1 MGTDPILTQMP
12 IAVPIAVPI
21 GMIICLL
28 ALTATAWPLLTGEP
42 VTDRRRRQA
51 VWGSWACLAGV
62 VIALFRE
69 LAPGMYGF
77 ITLMAIT
84 AVAAA
89 TLLSSRRFPV

>member
-1 MGTDPILTQMP
+1 MGVDPILTETP
-12 IAVPIAVPI
+12 LVVPA
-21 GMIICLL
+21 GLIICLV
-28 ALTATAWPLLTGEP
+28 ALTVTARP
-42 VTDRRRRQA
+42 VLAGGPATDRRRRRA

-62 VIALFRE
+62 VIVLFRE

-89 TLLSSRRFPV
+89 TLVRSRQQAVR